1 MRPTFTRVLLVLTCL
16 PLTATAQPGD
26 AKPLDDRS
34 AEENPLRGPK
44 LVAAGASTKPT
55 IVARTFEG
63 KLEQLDTRPEFA
75 AIEVMTFD
83 DATRAKLD
91 ALRTTRT
98 AEIDAALKA
107 NLPLFLEIQGANQA
121 GDRAGAMPLIR
132 KLREAAPEI
141 FDPPLTDRFVALLSP
156 QDAATFRGIVD
167 EYNQALAKERAGDQK
182 GDQMGG
188 RGEPRPRPGIDARR
202 TETMQTIRELA
213 RALGSTVAE
222 RRERL
227 DGALQAIDASPELG
241 EKIRSIIRESAAQAP
256 AGQLSSEQRAATT
269 RRIFELLTPDQ
280 RRLWI
285 QHLRDGR

>member
-1 MRPTFTRVLLVLTCL
+1 MRPTLTRVLLALTCL
-16 PLTATAQPGD
+16 PLAATAQPGD
-26 AKPLDDRS
+26 AQP
-34 AEENPLRGPK
+34 AEDNPLRGPK
-44 LVAAGASTKPT
+44 LVTAGAPTKPT
-55 IVARTFEG
+55 IVTRTFEG

-83 DATRAKLD
+83 EATRAKLD

-141 FDPPLTDRFVALLSP
+141 FDPPLTDRFVAIMSP
-156 QDAATFRGIVD
+156 QDAATFRGIVN
-167 EYNQALAKERAGDQK
+167 EYNQAFAKERAGDQT
-182 GDQMGG
+182 GG
-188 RGEPRPRPGIDARR
+188 RGETRPRPGIDSRR

-256 AGQLSSEQRAATT
+256 AGQLSSEQRAETT
-269 RRIFELLTPDQ
+269 RRIFELLTPEQ
-280 RRLWI
+280 RRLWL